1 MCMFQAILFLNH
13 PGKIMSKQK
22 ELAQWL
28 EIFIF
33 FKLNQILIKFVK
45 CVCHAI
51 DKKQVQADG
60 MDVSTSWPWAADV
73 AKELMILYTSHS
85 LIDYNFYN
93 QKR

>member
-1 MCMFQAILFLNH
+1 MFQAILFLNH

-51 DKKQVQADG
+51 DKK
-60 MDVSTSWPWAADV
+60 TSPG
-73 AKELMILYTSHS
+73 
-85 LIDYNFYN
+85 
-93 QKR
+93 